1 MFVPFTCQKFIPLCP
16 GDIAISSISMSMD
29 SILTC
34 ISTGG
39 PATNVTWTRGTDEDN
54 LIPVLDKAQDTVLE
68 DAITAQYSHTL
79 NVIGTDL
86 SAVYRCSVSN
96 NKPCIVI

>member
-1 MFVPFTCQKFIPLCP
+1 MQTYIPLCP
-16 GDIAISSISMSMD
+16 GDIAISSISVSMD

-39 PATNVTWTRGTDEDN
+39 PATNVTWTRGNDEDN
-54 LIPVLDKAQDTVLE
+54 LIPDNAQVTVLE
-68 DAITAQYSHTL
+68 YATTAQYSHTL

-86 SAVYRCSVSN
+86 SAVYILMF
-96 NKPCIVI
+96 CIQQQKL